1 MKGGPWGAMASNN
14 DVIQLARGSMGTL
27 NDMKTKIE
35 RAIADKKLDGAAVR
49 GKIALQTGF
58 ILSLVNASSP
68 DDPAKVD
75 KLRKAAEAVLQLKL

>member
-1 MKGGPWGAMASNN
+1 
-14 DVIQLARGSMGTL
+14 MGRL

-35 RAIADKKLDGAAVR
+35 KTITDRKLDGAAIR

-68 DDPAKVD
+68 DDPAKVE
-75 KLRKAAEAVLQLKL
+75 KLKKAAEAVLQLAL